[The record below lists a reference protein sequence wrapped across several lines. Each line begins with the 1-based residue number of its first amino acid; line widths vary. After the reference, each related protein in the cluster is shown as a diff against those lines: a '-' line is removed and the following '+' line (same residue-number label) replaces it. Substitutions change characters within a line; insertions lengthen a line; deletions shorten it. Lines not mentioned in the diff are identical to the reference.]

1 MGFVKTKEEI
11 ERIQAS
17 LHKPRFVNCEMLTVN
32 FLSTPAFVASVLPP
46 GLEPSELPRMTALV
60 GRWQSNCVGDFDG
73 GAIYIEARHKDIVGD
88 YVLSMY
94 MDRDQP
100 IIYGRELFGEPKKQC
115 STRLF
120 RRGQRLNGCVDRYGT
135 HLIDLD
141 VELST
146 DHGPGEAVGV
156 NFNYKAFP
164 AANGLGLEW
173 DAALTVATFQT
184 IMRVNSE
191 GSGAVTLKGSVHDPL
206 EDIEIVEVL
215 SGGYIEGDLIAKCET
230 VAHIDAEAFL
240 PYALGRN
247 DDWSAL
253 NTAERTAVVAGVGP
267 PTAAARISHGHAG

>member
-1 MGFVKTKEEI
+1 MGFLKTEEEV

-17 LHKPRFVNCEMLTVN
+17 PHKPRFVNCEMLTVD

-46 GLEPSELPRMTALV
+46 GLEPTELPRMTVLV
-60 GRWQSNCVGDFDG
+60 GCWQSNCVGDFDG

-94 MDRDQP
+94 MDRDQST
-100 IIYGRELFGEPKKQC
+100 IYGRELFGEPKKQC

-120 RRGQRLNGCVDRYGT
+120 RRGQRLNGCIDRCGT
-135 HLIDLD
+135 RLIDLD
-141 VELST
+141 VELNT

-156 NFNYKAFP
+156 NFSYKAFP
-164 AANGLGLEW
+164 ATNGLGLEW

-184 IMRVNSE
+184 IMLVNGA
-191 GSGAVTLKGSVHDPL
+191 GSGAVTLKGLVHDPL

-215 SGGYIEGDLIAKCET
+215 CGGYIEGDLIAKCET

-240 PYALGRN
+240 PYALGRT

-253 NTAERTAVVAGVGP
+253 NTEERPTVAADTGP
-267 PTAAARISHGHAG
+267 KIAAARTSHGHAG